1 MGPTGRLVTIKRSGV
16 DGPHFPLSLSTC
28 LFGRGIECDIR
39 IQLPVVSKQHCKIEI
54 SGQEAVLFNFSS
66 SNPTQVNGCAID
78 EPVQLKHGDVIT
90 IVDRSFRYENEIH
103 QNGSKST
110 ECPGRKRKQESLL
123 RVSRSSFSSDPDG
136 KVQDSSARSK
146 VSEDVSGSP
155 LVHVKNGKAAST
167 VLDGSGD
174 HVASQTLDVVHSS
187 EPPGENY
194 RNVTDP
200 TARDYKEDSSVPLV
214 SCNRK
219 LKSFPSTRCLEN
231 SENHES
237 PFRKLYVS
245 MKEEFDVR
253 SEKGNVLQSSKK
265 SGSESHPAPENECS
279 GGLQDGTQVP
289 VSLKSRPRSGRF
301 TQIKADSVLGKQGIS
316 LTEDRRNDEDAA
328 QNPKEAMSPSIPPK
342 EMTRAKTLAQRSPHS
357 SSRKRRSEDMSVTS
371 GSESMNLDQ
380 REGFGTENETFTPRK
395 FLAGNQ
401 TPAKVENADNFEDT
415 PEKLFS
421 KKKRSVPPSVDIVTA
436 ETETQ
441 NHTILAP
448 LPVQVERKIQGVS
461 VHQPEKVGATAGHT
475 CSELPGHSSV
485 DTSNFGDSNN
495 KIEGIPL
502 KRRRVSFGGRLK
514 PELFDEN
521 LPPNTPLKRGET
533 PRRSLVSHTPPV
545 LKKIIKECPPPS
557 GKEDS
562 SENQLEVTTQPQ
574 RKGSPARDPMQTSPV
589 ATDTRR
595 RSCKVASVPGGSK
608 SPHHTDIPKRGGR
621 RSGNLPSK
629 RTSIDRSQHE
639 ILQMIYSRRRSGAS
653 EANLIV
659 AKSWADIVKLGAKQ
673 TQAKVVKHGPQRQLN
688 KRQRRMNTPKK
699 PVSNVHNQFSTGHA
713 NSPCTIII
721 GKAHIEKV
729 NVPTRPYRMLNNFV
743 FNKKMDFN
751 EDLSGLTEMFK
762 TPAKAKLQTM
772 SLCPKTFS
780 NSEDLLGKEFQVP
793 NSGEKPLL
801 CTSEDLGENVF
812 SMSQNALQEPSNQSP
827 ASPALRRQAI
837 GVNTNIE
844 KTPGSGAE
852 PRKSA
857 SNENRLRRS
866 EELRN
871 TRMPGVGPKDG
882 EAETDIAESTSG
894 QRLTKTPQRGRN
906 LEGVTEE
913 WESYSEACTKAVQS
927 EENSA
932 KKVAVRRSRRYSE
945 QKWEPVADLT
955 TLTGWEDPEP
965 KKDLRDLHGLQTPTH
980 TQERMDVGNKT
991 AEKCQKSSK
1000 PEVAGM
1006 PTRMNIQLK
1015 TSPQRVEREE
1025 EPSALRKPTRTPRE
1039 STHTHRESGGGDEDI
1054 RLFKETP
1061 KWKLDSAEDVTQS
1074 KRRSRTPKKT
1084 AQSLEDLAD
1093 LRELFQKPNHK
1104 DKSLADGK
1112 ATKVLCRSPLA
1123 EPVNTRTS
1131 RRRQLETP
1139 LQKVDLE
1146 EEPSALRKPTQTP
1159 RKIML
1164 SHREPGNGDEG
1175 IKLFK
1180 ETPKQ
1185 KLDSAEYV
1193 TGSKKRSR
1201 TPKKMVHSPEDLV
1214 GLKELFQTPE
1224 HTQYPMADDK
1234 TTKVPCRS
1242 PLAEPVNTPTSGRRQ
1257 IKTPLQKV
1265 DPEEEPSALRKPTQT
1280 PRESTNSHRE
1290 PGGADEGIKLFN
1302 QTPKQKLNSA
1312 ENVTGSKKRSRTP
1325 KKSIQ
1330 SLEDLAGLGELLQTP
1345 NQTDKPMADGK
1356 ATSVPCKSPLA
1367 EPVNT
1372 PTSRRRQ
1379 LEIPLQKLDLEEEPS
1394 ALRKPTQTPRESTP
1408 SHRKPG
1414 DGDDEDIKLFNQT
1427 PKQKLDF
1434 AEIVTGSKRRSRTPK
1449 KTAQS
1454 LEDLVGVRELLQTP
1468 NQTDKP
1474 VADDK
1479 TTKVPCRSPLA
1490 DPGNTPSRRRQVKT
1504 PLQKVGLEE
1513 EPSALRTPTQTPRES
1528 TQSHGEPGGDD
1539 EDIKLFNQT
1548 PKQKLNSA
1556 ENVTGSKRKRRSRTP
1571 KKNIQSLEDL
1581 AGLRELFKTPNQ
1593 TDKPMADD
1601 KTIKV
1606 PCKSPPA
1613 DPVNTPT
1620 IRKSQIKI
1628 PLQKVGLEEEPSAFR
1643 KPTQTPRE
1651 STHSHREP
1659 GDGYDE
1665 DIKLLNQ
1672 TPKQKLDFAEIVT
1685 GSKRRSRTSKKTAQS
1700 LEDLVGVR
1708 ELLQTPNQTDKP
1720 VADDKTT
1727 KVPCRSPLA
1736 DPGNT
1741 PSRRRQVKTPL
1752 QKVGLEEEP
1761 SALRTPTQTP
1771 RESTQSHG
1779 EPGGDD
1785 EDIKLFN
1792 QTPKQKLNSAENVTG
1807 SKRKRRSRTP
1817 KKNIQSLED
1826 LAGLR
1831 ELFKTPNQTDKPM
1844 ADDKTIKVPCKSP
1857 PADPVNTPS
1866 RRRQIKTPLQKVDP
1880 EEEPSALRKPT
1891 QMLGENT
1898 HSHKEPGVDDECIR
1912 RFKDTPKQKLYS
1924 AENVTRS
1931 KRRSRTPKKNIQSL
1945 EDLAGIREI
1954 FQTPELT
1961 QDPMTDGKTSNIPCK
1976 SPLAEP
1982 VNTPTSRRR
1991 QLEIPLQKL
2000 DLEEEPSALRK
2011 PTQTP
2016 RESTNSHREPG
2027 GADEGIKLFN
2037 QTPKQKLNSAENVT
2051 GSKKRSR
2058 TPKKSIQSLEDLAG
2072 LGELLQT
2079 PNQTDKPMADGKAT
2093 SVPCKSPLAEPVNTP
2108 TSRRRQL
2115 EIPLQKLDL
2124 EEEPSALRKP
2134 TQTPRESTPSHRKPG
2149 DGDDEDIKLFNQT
2162 PKQKLD
2168 FAEIVTGSKRRSRTP
2183 KKNIQSL
2190 EDLAGLR
2197 ELFQTPEHSQD
2208 PMADDKTT
2216 SEPCRSPVPDSVT
2229 PTIRR
2234 RQLETPLQEVDLEE
2248 KPSSL
2253 GKPTQMLG
2261 ESTHSRRELGGGD
2274 DDIKLS
2280 KETPKKLDPVEN
2292 VTRSKEGK
2300 AQFLEDMVG
2309 FKELF
2314 QTPELGKEPI
2324 AIVKDTIM
2332 PCKSPPAE
2340 TGSTPTHMKRYLQI
2354 PLGKEDLKK
2363 ELSPVRK
2370 PILMPGEATH
2380 TEQDPGGDDKDIRL
2394 FKKTPKQKLNLA
2406 ENAPGSKKQPR
2417 TPKKMTHS
2425 LEDLVGLK
2433 ELFQTPEHTQD
2444 PMADGKATKM
2454 PCKSPVT
2461 ESVNKPTGRRR
2472 QLNTFPQKV
2481 DVEEEPSA
2489 LRKPTRTRRG
2499 ATHSHT
2505 EPGGGDEDT
2514 KLSMAIPKQKLDSAE
2529 NVTGSKR
2536 QPRAPK
2542 KNVQSL
2548 EDLAGLRELLQ
2559 TPEHTQDPMADGKA
2573 TSVPCKSPV
2582 AEPVNKP
2589 TGRRR
2594 QLNTFP
2600 QKVDVEEEPSA
2611 LRKPTRTRRGATHS
2625 HTEPGGGDEDTKLS
2639 MAIPKQKLD
2648 SAENVT
2654 GSKRQPRAPKKNV
2667 QTSEDLAGLR
2677 ELLQTPEHTQDP
2689 MADGKATSVPCKSPV
2704 AEPVNKPTG
2713 RRRRLKTSPKK
2724 VDPEE
2729 EPSALRKPT
2738 RTRRGATHSHTEP
2751 GGGDEDNKL
2760 LNKTT
2765 KQKAAPA
2772 ENVMLRKNQLRAP
2785 KEKSQA
2791 PEDLASSKES
2801 SQMPGHTKGL
2811 GDEASSIQETPKQ
2824 TPDRRKPVKVLQ
2836 RGVRAPKGKAVD
2848 DLVGQ
2853 RDPLVESGSEGSVSL
2868 SSKRKRGTD
2877 GGQTGMKRLRSATSA
2892 QDTAEEKPPQKPSS
2906 RRTAPREGCDPP
2918 EQPLTVKKLRVVAE
2932 KIEVMGD
2939 LPRSHREAEAKGQEV
2954 GRTTPPHQGRS
2965 LRSRRPNKTEV
2976 EEQRPEPVTA
2986 AAAAE
2991 KMKTK
2996 RSDKK
3001 PLKTSQETKPQSPED
3016 RAKSSASGGKAP
3028 HESRM
3033 CLRSARPSKMPS
3045 PGVAEEKQGERGGGA
3060 LVKEQEEDV
3069 RQPSAPKC
3077 LRSRKITDP
3086 PGGNALE
3093 SEPRHRVTRSAKRCA
3108 ENTKKDNDHA
3118 RPKRLR
3124 TRSRRDDEDI

>member
-110 ECPGRKRKQESLL
+110 ECLGRKRKQESLL

-136 KVQDSSARSK
+136 KVQDPSARSK

-200 TARDYKEDSSVPLV
+200 TARDYQEDSSVPLV

-253 SEKGNVLQSSKK
+253 SEKRNVLQSSKK
-265 SGSESHPAPENECS
+265 SGSQSHPAPENECS
-279 GGLQDGTQVP
+279 GGLQEGTQVP

-301 TQIKADSVLGKQGIS
+301 TQIKADSALGKQGIS
-316 LTEDRRNDEDAA
+316 QTEDRRNDEDAA

-395 FLAGNQ
+395 FLARNQ

-421 KKKRSVPPSVDIVTA
+421 KKRRSVPPSVDILTA

-475 CSELPGHSSV
+475 CSGLPGHSSV

-562 SENQLEVTTQPQ
+562 SENQLEVTAQPQ
-574 RKGSPARDPMQTSPV
+574 RKGSPARDPTQTSPV

-595 RSCKVASVPGGSK
+595 RSCKVASVPGRSK

-659 AKSWADIVKLGAKQ
+659 AKSWADVVKLGAKQ

-762 TPAKAKLQTM
+762 TPAKVKLQTM

-837 GVNTNIE
+837 RVNTNIE

-894 QRLTKTPQRGRN
+894 RRLTKTPQRGRN
-906 LEGVTEE
+906 LEGATEE

-932 KKVAVRRSRRYSE
+932 KMVAVRRSRRYSE

-965 KKDLRDLHGLQTPTH
+965 KKDLRGIHGLQTPTH
-980 TQERMDVGNKT
+980 TQEPMDVGNKT

-1006 PTRMNIQLK
+1006 PTRMSIQLK

-1039 STHTHRESGGGDEDI
+1039 STHTQRESGGGDEDI
-1054 RLFKETP
+1054 KLFKGTP
-1061 KWKLDSAEDVTQS
+1061 KWKLDSAEDITRS
-1074 KRRSRTPKKT
+1074 KRRSRTSKKT

-1093 LRELFQKPNHK
+1093 LRELFQTPNHK
-1104 DKSLADGK
+1104 DKSMADGK
-1112 ATKVLCRSPLA
+1112 ATKVPCRSPLA
-1123 EPVNTRTS
+1123 EPVNTPTS

-1159 RKIML
+1159 RESTP
-1164 SHREPGNGDEG
+1164 SHRKPGNGDEG

-1185 KLDSAEYV
+1185 KLDSAAYV

-1201 TPKKMVHSPEDLV
+1201 TPKKMVHSPEDVV

-1224 HTQYPMADDK
+1224 HTQYPMADDR
-1234 TTKVPCRS
+1234 TTKIPCKF

-1265 DPEEEPSALRKPTQT
+1265 GLEEEPSAFRKPTQT
-1280 PRESTNSHRE
+1280 PRESTHSHRE
-1290 PGGADEGIKLFN
+1290 
-1302 QTPKQKLNSA
+1302 
-1312 ENVTGSKKRSRTP
+1312 
-1325 KKSIQ
+1325 
-1330 SLEDLAGLGELLQTP
+1330 
-1345 NQTDKPMADGK
+1345 
-1356 ATSVPCKSPLA
+1356 
-1367 EPVNT
+1367 
-1372 PTSRRRQ
+1372 
-1379 LEIPLQKLDLEEEPS
+1379 
-1394 ALRKPTQTPRESTP
+1394 
-1408 SHRKPG
+1408 PG

-1454 LEDLVGVRELLQTP
+1454 LEDLVGLRELLQTP

-1490 DPGNTPSRRRQVKT
+1490 DPVNTPSRRRQIKT

-1513 EPSALRTPTQTPRES
+1513 EPSALRKPTQMLGENTH
-1528 TQSHGEPGGDD
+1528 SHKEPGVDD
-1539 EDIKLFNQT
+1539 ECIKRFKDT

-1556 ENVTGSKRKRRSRTP
+1556 ENVTGSKRKKRSRTP

-1593 TDKPMADD
+1593 TEKPMTDD
-1601 KTIKV
+1601 KTTKV
-1606 PCKSPPA
+1606 PCKSPLA

-1620 IRKSQIKI
+1620 IRKRQIKT

-1659 GDGYDE
+1659 GDGDGE
-1665 DIKLLNQ
+1665 DIKLFNQ

-1685 GSKRRSRTSKKTAQS
+1685 GSKKRSRTPKKTAQS
-1700 LEDLVGVR
+1700 LEDLVGLR
-1708 ELLQTPNQTDKP
+1708 ELLQTPNQTDKL

-1736 DPGNT
+1736 EPVNT
-1741 PSRRRQVKTPL
+1741 PSRRRQIKTPL

-1761 SALRTPTQTP
+1761 SALRKPTQMLGENTH
-1771 RESTQSHG
+1771 SHE

-1785 EDIKLFN
+1785 EGIKRFKD
-1792 QTPKQKLNSAENVTG
+1792 TPKQKLNSAENVTG
-1807 SKRKRRSRTP
+1807 SKRKKRSRTP

-1831 ELFKTPNQTDKPM
+1831 ELFKTPNQTEKPM
-1844 ADDKTIKVPCKSP
+1844 TDDKTTKVPCKSP
-1857 PADPVNTPS
+1857 LADPVNTPTIRKRQIKTPLQKVGLEEEPSAFRKPTQTPRESTHSHREPGDGDGEDIKLFNQTPKQKLDFAEIVTGSKKRS
-1866 RRRQIKTPLQKVDP
+1866 RTPKKTAQSLEDLVGLRELLQTPNQTDKLVADDKTTKVPCRSPLAEPVNTPSRRQIKTPLQKVGL

-1898 HSHKEPGVDDECIR
+1898 HSHEEPGGDDECIK
-1912 RFKDTPKQKLYS
+1912 RFKDTPKQKLHS

-1931 KRRSRTPKKNIQSL
+1931 KRRSRTPKKNIHSL
-1945 EDLAGIREI
+1945 EDLAGITEL
-1954 FQTPELT
+1954 FQTPEHT
-1961 QDPMTDGKTSNIPCK
+1961 QDPMTDGKTTNISCK

-2000 DLEEEPSALRK
+2000 DLEEEPSALRR

-2016 RESTNSHREPG
+2016 RESTHSHREPRG
-2027 GADEGIKLFN
+2027 DDEGIKLFN
-2037 QTPKQKLNSAENVT
+2037 QTPKQKLDSAENVT

-2079 PNQTDKPMADGKAT
+2079 PNQTDKAMADGQAT

-2115 EIPLQKLDL
+2115 EFPLQKLDL

-2134 TQTPRESTPSHRKPG
+2134 TQTPRESTPSHRKSG
-2149 DGDDEDIKLFNQT
+2149 GDDKDSELFNQT
-2162 PKQKLD
+2162 PKQKLNS
-2168 FAEIVTGSKRRSRTP
+2168 AENVTGSKKRSRTP
-2183 KKNIQSL
+2183 KKDTQSL

-2208 PMADDKTT
+2208 PMADGKTT

-2253 GKPTQMLG
+2253 RKPTQMLG
-2261 ESTHSRRELGGGD
+2261 ESTYSRRELGGGD

-2314 QTPELGKEPI
+2314 QTPELSKEPT
-2324 AIVKDTIM
+2324 AIVKATIM

-2340 TGSTPTHMKRYLQI
+2340 TGSTPTHMKRYLQM

-2380 TEQDPGGDDKDIRL
+2380 TEQDPGADDKDIRL

-2444 PMADGKATKM
+2444 PMADGKTTKM
-2454 PCKSPVT
+2454 PCKSPIT
-2461 ESVNKPTGRRR
+2461 EPVNKPTGRRR

-2505 EPGGGDEDT
+2505 QPGGGDEDT
-2514 KLSMAIPKQKLDSAE
+2514 KLSRAIPKQKLDSAE

-2542 KNVQSL
+2542 KNVQTL
-2548 EDLAGLRELLQ
+2548 EDLAGLRELQ
-2559 TPEHTQDPMADGKA
+2559 TPEHTHDPMADGKA

-2639 MAIPKQKLD
+2639 TAIPKQKPD

-2667 QTSEDLAGLR
+2667 QTLEDLAGLR
-2677 ELLQTPEHTQDP
+2677 ELQTPEHTHDP
-2689 MADGKATSVPCKSPV
+2689 MADGKATSVPCKSLV
-2704 AEPVNKPTG
+2704 AEPVKKPTG
-2713 RRRRLKTSPKK
+2713 RRRCLKTSPEK

-2751 GGGDEDNKL
+2751 GGGDEDKL

-2772 ENVMLRKNQLRAP
+2772 ENVMLRKNRLRAP

-2791 PEDLASSKES
+2791 PEDLAGSKES

-2836 RGVRAPKGKAVD
+2836 RGVRAPRGKAVD

-2868 SSKRKRGTD
+2868 SSKRKQGMD

-2892 QDTAEEKPPQKPSS
+2892 QDTAEEKPPQKR

-2918 EQPLTVKKLRVVAE
+2918 EQPLTVKKKLRVVAE

-3001 PLKTSQETKPQSPED
+3001 PLKTSQETRPQSPED

-3028 HESRM
+3028 RESRM
-3033 CLRSARPSKMPS
+3033 CLRSVRPSKMPS
-3045 PGVAEEKQGERGGGA
+3045 PGVAEEKQGERRGGA

-3069 RQPSAPKC
+3069 RQPSAPKH

-3108 ENTKKDNDHA
+3108 EDTKEDNNHA
-3118 RPKRLR
+3118 CPKRLR
-3124 TRSRRDDEDI
+3124 TRSRRNDEDI

>member
-1 MGPTGRLVTIKRSGV
+1 
-16 DGPHFPLSLSTC
+16 
-28 LFGRGIECDIR
+28 
-39 IQLPVVSKQHCKIEI
+39 
-54 SGQEAVLFNFSS
+54 
-66 SNPTQVNGCAID
+66 
-78 EPVQLKHGDVIT
+78 
-90 IVDRSFRYENEIH
+90 
-103 QNGSKST
+103 
-110 ECPGRKRKQESLL
+110 
-123 RVSRSSFSSDPDG
+123 
-136 KVQDSSARSK
+136 
-146 VSEDVSGSP
+146 
-155 LVHVKNGKAAST
+155 
-167 VLDGSGD
+167 
-174 HVASQTLDVVHSS
+174 
-187 EPPGENY
+187 
-194 RNVTDP
+194 
-200 TARDYKEDSSVPLV
+200 
-214 SCNRK
+214 
-219 LKSFPSTRCLEN
+219 
-231 SENHES
+231 
-237 PFRKLYVS
+237 
-245 MKEEFDVR
+245 
-253 SEKGNVLQSSKK
+253 
-265 SGSESHPAPENECS
+265 
-279 GGLQDGTQVP
+279 
-289 VSLKSRPRSGRF
+289 
-301 TQIKADSVLGKQGIS
+301 
-316 LTEDRRNDEDAA
+316 
-328 QNPKEAMSPSIPPK
+328 
-342 EMTRAKTLAQRSPHS
+342 
-357 SSRKRRSEDMSVTS
+357 
-371 GSESMNLDQ
+371 
-380 REGFGTENETFTPRK
+380 
-395 FLAGNQ
+395 
-401 TPAKVENADNFEDT
+401 
-415 PEKLFS
+415 
-421 KKKRSVPPSVDIVTA
+421 
-436 ETETQ
+436 
-441 NHTILAP
+441 
-448 LPVQVERKIQGVS
+448 
-461 VHQPEKVGATAGHT
+461 
-475 CSELPGHSSV
+475 
-485 DTSNFGDSNN
+485 
-495 KIEGIPL
+495 
-502 KRRRVSFGGRLK
+502 
-514 PELFDEN
+514 
-521 LPPNTPLKRGET
+521 
-533 PRRSLVSHTPPV
+533 
-545 LKKIIKECPPPS
+545 
-557 GKEDS
+557 
-562 SENQLEVTTQPQ
+562 
-574 RKGSPARDPMQTSPV
+574 
-589 ATDTRR
+589 
-595 RSCKVASVPGGSK
+595 
-608 SPHHTDIPKRGGR
+608 
-621 RSGNLPSK
+621 
-629 RTSIDRSQHE
+629 
-639 ILQMIYSRRRSGAS
+639 
-653 EANLIV
+653 
-659 AKSWADIVKLGAKQ
+659 
-673 TQAKVVKHGPQRQLN
+673 
-688 KRQRRMNTPKK
+688 
-699 PVSNVHNQFSTGHA
+699 
-713 NSPCTIII
+713 
-721 GKAHIEKV
+721 
-729 NVPTRPYRMLNNFV
+729 
-743 FNKKMDFN
+743 
-751 EDLSGLTEMFK
+751 
-762 TPAKAKLQTM
+762 
-772 SLCPKTFS
+772 
-780 NSEDLLGKEFQVP
+780 
-793 NSGEKPLL
+793 
-801 CTSEDLGENVF
+801 
-812 SMSQNALQEPSNQSP
+812 MSQNALQEPSNQSP

-837 GVNTNIE
+837 RVNTNIE

-894 QRLTKTPQRGRN
+894 RRLTKTPQRGRN
-906 LEGVTEE
+906 LEGATEE

-932 KKVAVRRSRRYSE
+932 KMVAVRRSRRYSE

-965 KKDLRDLHGLQTPTH
+965 KKDLRGIHGLQTPTH
-980 TQERMDVGNKT
+980 TQEPMDVGNKT

-1006 PTRMNIQLK
+1006 PTRMSIQLK

-1039 STHTHRESGGGDEDI
+1039 STHTQRESGGGDEDI
-1054 RLFKETP
+1054 KLFKGTP
-1061 KWKLDSAEDVTQS
+1061 KWKLDSAEDITRS
-1074 KRRSRTPKKT
+1074 KRRSRTSKKT

-1093 LRELFQKPNHK
+1093 LRELFQTPNHK
-1104 DKSLADGK
+1104 DKSMADGK
-1112 ATKVLCRSPLA
+1112 ATKVPCRSPLA
-1123 EPVNTRTS
+1123 EPVNTPTS

-1159 RKIML
+1159 RESTP
-1164 SHREPGNGDEG
+1164 SHRKPGNGDEG

-1185 KLDSAEYV
+1185 KLDSAAYV

-1201 TPKKMVHSPEDLV
+1201 TPKKMVHSPEDVV

-1224 HTQYPMADDK
+1224 HTQYPMADDR
-1234 TTKVPCRS
+1234 TTKIPCKS

-1280 PRESTNSHRE
+1280 PRESTHSHGE
-1290 PGGADEGIKLFN
+1290 PGGDDEGIKLFN
-1302 QTPKQKLNSA
+1302 QTPKQKLDSA

-1325 KKSIQ
+1325 KKNIQ
-1330 SLEDLAGLGELLQTP
+1330 SLEDLAGLRELFKTP
-1345 NQTDKPMADGK
+1345 NQREKPMTDDK
-1356 ATSVPCKSPLA
+1356 TTKVPCKSPLA
-1367 EPVNT
+1367 DPVNT
-1372 PTSRRRQ
+1372 PTIRKRQ
-1379 LEIPLQKLDLEEEPS
+1379 IKTPLQKVGLEEEPS
-1394 ALRKPTQTPRESTP
+1394 AFRKPTQTPRESTH
-1408 SHRKPG
+1408 SHREPG

-1454 LEDLVGVRELLQTP
+1454 LEDLVGLRELLQTP

-1479 TTKVPCRSPLA
+1479 TTKVPRRSPLA
-1490 DPGNTPSRRRQVKT
+1490 DPVNTPSRRRQIKT

-1513 EPSALRTPTQTPRES
+1513 EPSALRKPTQMLGENTH
-1528 TQSHGEPGGDD
+1528 SHKEPGVDD
-1539 EDIKLFNQT
+1539 ECIKRFKDT

-1556 ENVTGSKRKRRSRTP
+1556 ENVTGSKRKKRSRTP

-1593 TDKPMADD
+1593 TEKPMTDD
-1601 KTIKV
+1601 KTTKV
-1606 PCKSPPA
+1606 PCKSPLA

-1620 IRKSQIKI
+1620 IRKRQIKT

-1659 GDGYDE
+1659 GDGDGE
-1665 DIKLLNQ
+1665 DIKLFNQ

-1685 GSKRRSRTSKKTAQS
+1685 GSKKRSRTPKKTAQS
-1700 LEDLVGVR
+1700 LEDLVGLR

-1736 DPGNT
+1736 EPVNT
-1741 PSRRRQVKTPL
+1741 PSRRRQIKTPL

-1761 SALRTPTQTP
+1761 SALRKPTQMLGENTH
-1771 RESTQSHG
+1771 SHE

-1785 EDIKLFN
+1785 EGIKRFKD
-1792 QTPKQKLNSAENVTG
+1792 TPKQKLNSAENVTG
-1807 SKRKRRSRTP
+1807 SKRKKRSRTP

-1831 ELFKTPNQTDKPM
+1831 ELFKTPNQTEKPM
-1844 ADDKTIKVPCKSP
+1844 TDDKTTKVPCKSP
-1857 PADPVNTPS
+1857 LADPVNTPTI
-1866 RRRQIKTPLQKVDP
+1866 RKRQIKTPLQKVGLEEEPSAFRKPTQTPRESTHSHREPGDGDGEDIKLFNQTP
-1880 EEEPSALRKPT
+1880 EQKLDFAEIVTGSKKRSRTPKKTAQSLEDLVGLRELLQTPNQTDKLVADDKTTKVPCRSPLAEPVNTPNRRRQIKKVGLEEEPSALRKPT

-1898 HSHKEPGVDDECIR
+1898 HSHEEPGGDDECIK
-1912 RFKDTPKQKLYS
+1912 RFKDTPKQKLHS

-1931 KRRSRTPKKNIQSL
+1931 KRRSRTPKKNIHSL
-1945 EDLAGIREI
+1945 EDLAGITEL
-1954 FQTPELT
+1954 FQTPEHT
-1961 QDPMTDGKTSNIPCK
+1961 QDPMTDGKTTNIPCK

-2000 DLEEEPSALRK
+2000 DLEEEPSALRR

-2016 RESTNSHREPG
+2016 RESTHSHREPRG
-2027 GADEGIKLFN
+2027 DDEGIKLFN
-2037 QTPKQKLNSAENVT
+2037 QTPKQKLDSAENVT

-2079 PNQTDKPMADGKAT
+2079 PNQTDKAMADGQAT

-2115 EIPLQKLDL
+2115 EFPLQKLDL

-2134 TQTPRESTPSHRKPG
+2134 TQTPRESTPSHRKSG
-2149 DGDDEDIKLFNQT
+2149 GDDKDSELFNQT
-2162 PKQKLD
+2162 PKQKLNS
-2168 FAEIVTGSKRRSRTP
+2168 AENVTGSKKRSRTP
-2183 KKNIQSL
+2183 KKDTQSL

-2208 PMADDKTT
+2208 PMADGKTT

-2253 GKPTQMLG
+2253 RKPTQMLG
-2261 ESTHSRRELGGGD
+2261 ESTYSRRELGGGD

-2314 QTPELGKEPI
+2314 QTPELSKEPT
-2324 AIVKDTIM
+2324 AIVKATIM

-2340 TGSTPTHMKRYLQI
+2340 TGSTPTHMKRYLQM

-2380 TEQDPGGDDKDIRL
+2380 TEQDPGADDKDIRL

-2444 PMADGKATKM
+2444 PMADGKTTKM
-2454 PCKSPVT
+2454 PCKSPIT
-2461 ESVNKPTGRRR
+2461 EPVNKPTGRRR

-2505 EPGGGDEDT
+2505 QPGGGDEDT
-2514 KLSMAIPKQKLDSAE
+2514 KLSRAIPKQKLDSAE

-2542 KNVQSL
+2542 KNVQTL
-2548 EDLAGLRELLQ
+2548 EDLAGLRELQ
-2559 TPEHTQDPMADGKA
+2559 TPEHTHDPMADGKA

-2639 MAIPKQKLD
+2639 TAIPKQKPD

-2667 QTSEDLAGLR
+2667 QTLEDLAGLR
-2677 ELLQTPEHTQDP
+2677 ELQTPEHTHDP
-2689 MADGKATSVPCKSPV
+2689 MADGKATSVPCKSLV
-2704 AEPVNKPTG
+2704 AEPVKKPTG
-2713 RRRRLKTSPKK
+2713 RRRCLKTSPEK

-2772 ENVMLRKNQLRAP
+2772 ENVMLRKNRLRAP

-2791 PEDLASSKES
+2791 PEDLAGSKES

-2836 RGVRAPKGKAVD
+2836 RGVRAPRGKAVD

-2868 SSKRKRGTD
+2868 SSKRKQGMD

-2892 QDTAEEKPPQKPSS
+2892 QDTAEEKPPQKR

-2918 EQPLTVKKLRVVAE
+2918 EQPLTVKKKLRVVAE

-2986 AAAAE
+2986 AACSREDENKE
-2991 KMKTK
+2991 KRQEAPEDLPRDEATK
-2996 RSDKK
+2996 PRRQ
-3001 PLKTSQETKPQSPED
+3001 SQEFCFWGQSTP
-3016 RAKSSASGGKAP
+3016 
-3028 HESRM
+3028 
-3033 CLRSARPSKMPS
+3033 
-3045 PGVAEEKQGERGGGA
+3045 
-3060 LVKEQEEDV
+3060 
-3069 RQPSAPKC
+3069 
-3077 LRSRKITDP
+3077 
-3086 PGGNALE
+3086 
-3093 SEPRHRVTRSAKRCA
+3093 
-3108 ENTKKDNDHA
+3108 
-3118 RPKRLR
+3118 
-3124 TRSRRDDEDI
+3124 

>member
-110 ECPGRKRKQESLL
+110 ECLGRKRKQESLL

-136 KVQDSSARSK
+136 KVQDSSACSK

-265 SGSESHPAPENECS
+265 SGSQSHCALENERS

-301 TQIKADSVLGKQGIS
+301 TQIEADSALGKQGIS
-316 LTEDRRNDEDAA
+316 QTEDRRNDEDAA

-357 SSRKRRSEDMSVTS
+357 SSRKRRSEDMSITS

-380 REGFGTENETFTPRK
+380 REGFGTENETLTPRM
-395 FLAGNQ
+395 FLARNQ

-421 KKKRSVPPSVDIVTA
+421 KKRRSVPPSVDILTA

-475 CSELPGHSSV
+475 CSGLPGHSSV

-495 KIEGIPL
+495 KIEGTPL
-502 KRRRVSFGGRLK
+502 KKRRVSFGGRLK

-545 LKKIIKECPPPS
+545 LKKIIKEYPPPS

-595 RSCKVASVPGGSK
+595 RSCKAASVPGGSK
-608 SPHHTDIPKRGGR
+608 SPHHTDIPKRGGK

-743 FNKKMDFN
+743 FSKKMDFN

-762 TPAKAKLQTM
+762 TPAKVKLQTM

-894 QRLTKTPQRGRN
+894 RHLTKIPQRGRN
-906 LEGVTEE
+906 LEGATEE

-932 KKVAVRRSRRYSE
+932 KMVAVRRSRRHSE

-965 KKDLRDLHGLQTPTH
+965 KKDLRGIHGLQTPTH
-980 TQERMDVGNKT
+980 TQEPMDVGNKT

-1015 TSPQRVEREE
+1015 TSPQRVEQEE

-1054 RLFKETP
+1054 KLFKETP
-1061 KWKLDSAEDVTQS
+1061 KRKLDSAEDVTRS

-1093 LRELFQKPNHK
+1093 LRELFQTPNHK
-1104 DKSLADGK
+1104 DKSMADGK
-1112 ATKVLCRSPLA
+1112 ATKVPCRPPLA
-1123 EPVNTRTS
+1123 EPVNTPTS

-1234 TTKVPCRS
+1234 TTKVPCKS

-1280 PRESTNSHRE
+1280 LRESTHSHGE
-1290 PGGADEGIKLFN
+1290 PGGDDEGIKLFN
-1302 QTPKQKLNSA
+1302 QTPKQKLDSA

-1330 SLEDLAGLGELLQTP
+1330 SLEDLAGLGELFKTP
-1345 NQTDKPMADGK
+1345 NQTDKPMADDK
-1356 ATSVPCKSPLA
+1356 TTRVPRKSPLVD
-1367 EPVNT
+1367 PVNT

-1379 LEIPLQKLDLEEEPS
+1379 IKTPLQKVDLEEEPS
-1394 ALRKPTQTPRESTP
+1394 AFRKHTQTPRESTH
-1408 SHRKPG
+1408 SHREPG

-1454 LEDLVGVRELLQTP
+1454 LEDLVGLRELLQTP

-1490 DPGNTPSRRRQVKT
+1490 DPVNTPSRRQIKT
-1504 PLQKVGLEE
+1504 SLQKVGLEE
-1513 EPSALRTPTQTPRES
+1513 EPSALRKPTQMLGES
-1528 TQSHGEPGGDD
+1528 THSHKEPGGDD
-1539 EDIKLFNQT
+1539 EGIKRFKDT

-1581 AGLRELFKTPNQ
+1581 AGFRELFKTPNQ

-1601 KTIKV
+1601 KTTKV
-1606 PCKSPPA
+1606 PCKSPLA

-1620 IRKSQIKI
+1620 IRKRQIKT
-1628 PLQKVGLEEEPSAFR
+1628 PLQKLDLEEEPSAFR
-1643 KPTQTPRE
+1643 KPTQTLRE
-1651 STHSHREP
+1651 STHS
-1659 GDGYDE
+1659 Y
-1665 DIKLLNQ
+1665 
-1672 TPKQKLDFAEIVT
+1672 
-1685 GSKRRSRTSKKTAQS
+1685 
-1700 LEDLVGVR
+1700 
-1708 ELLQTPNQTDKP
+1708 
-1720 VADDKTT
+1720 
-1727 KVPCRSPLA
+1727 
-1736 DPGNT
+1736 
-1741 PSRRRQVKTPL
+1741 
-1752 QKVGLEEEP
+1752 
-1761 SALRTPTQTP
+1761 
-1771 RESTQSHG
+1771 G
-1779 EPGGDD
+1779 EPGGD
-1785 EDIKLFN
+1785 
-1792 QTPKQKLNSAENVTG
+1792 
-1807 SKRKRRSRTP
+1807 
-1817 KKNIQSLED
+1817 
-1826 LAGLR
+1826 
-1831 ELFKTPNQTDKPM
+1831 
-1844 ADDKTIKVPCKSP
+1844 
-1857 PADPVNTPS
+1857 
-1866 RRRQIKTPLQKVDP
+1866 
-1880 EEEPSALRKPT
+1880 
-1891 QMLGENT
+1891 
-1898 HSHKEPGVDDECIR
+1898 
-1912 RFKDTPKQKLYS
+1912 
-1924 AENVTRS
+1924 
-1931 KRRSRTPKKNIQSL
+1931 
-1945 EDLAGIREI
+1945 
-1954 FQTPELT
+1954 
-1961 QDPMTDGKTSNIPCK
+1961 
-1976 SPLAEP
+1976 
-1982 VNTPTSRRR
+1982 
-1991 QLEIPLQKL
+1991 
-2000 DLEEEPSALRK
+2000 
-2011 PTQTP
+2011 
-2016 RESTNSHREPG
+2016 
-2027 GADEGIKLFN
+2027 DEGIKLFN
-2037 QTPKQKLNSAENVT
+2037 QTPKQKLDSAENVT

-2058 TPKKSIQSLEDLAG
+2058 TPKKSIRSLEDLAG

-2079 PNQTDKPMADGKAT
+2079 PNQTDKAMTDGKAT

-2115 EIPLQKLDL
+2115 EIPLQELDL
-2124 EEEPSALRKP
+2124 EEEPSALRKS

-2149 DGDDEDIKLFNQT
+2149 GDDKDSELFNQT
-2162 PKQKLD
+2162 PKQKLNS
-2168 FAEIVTGSKRRSRTP
+2168 AENVTGSKKRSRTP
-2183 KKNIQSL
+2183 KKNTQSL

-2208 PMADDKTT
+2208 PMADGKTT
-2216 SEPCRSPVPDSVT
+2216 REPCRSPVPDSVT

-2234 RQLETPLQEVDLEE
+2234 RQLETPVQEVDLEE

-2253 GKPTQMLG
+2253 RKPTQMLG
-2261 ESTHSRRELGGGD
+2261 ESTHSRRELEGGD

-2314 QTPELGKEPI
+2314 QTPELSKEPT
-2324 AIVKDTIM
+2324 AIVKATIM

-2354 PLGKEDLKK
+2354 PLGEEDLKK

-2394 FKKTPKQKLNLA
+2394 FKKTLKQILNLA
-2406 ENAPGSKKQPR
+2406 EYAPGSKKQPG
-2417 TPKKMTHS
+2417 TPQKMTHS

-2444 PMADGKATKM
+2444 PMADGKTTKM

-2461 ESVNKPTGRRR
+2461 EPVNKPTGRRR

-2481 DVEEEPSA
+2481 DVEEKPSA

-2499 ATHSHT
+2499 ATHTHT
-2505 EPGGGDEDT
+2505 QPGCGDKDT
-2514 KLSMAIPKQKLDSAE
+2514 KLSRAIPKQKLDSAE

-2625 HTEPGGGDEDTKLS
+2625 HTQPGGGDEDTKLS
-2639 MAIPKQKLD
+2639 TAIPKQKLD

-2654 GSKRQPRAPKKNV
+2654 SKRQPRAPKKNV
-2667 QTSEDLAGLR
+2667 QTLEDLAGLR
-2677 ELLQTPEHTQDP
+2677 ELFQTPEHTQDP

-2713 RRRRLKTSPKK
+2713 RRRRLKTSPEK

-2751 GGGDEDNKL
+2751 GGGDKDNKL

-2765 KQKAAPA
+2765 KQKVAPA
-2772 ENVMLRKNQLRAP
+2772 ENVMLRKNRPRAP

-2791 PEDLASSKES
+2791 PEELASSKES
-2801 SQMPGHTKGL
+2801 SQMPGHTK
-2811 GDEASSIQETPKQ
+2811 
-2824 TPDRRKPVKVLQ
+2824 
-2836 RGVRAPKGKAVD
+2836 
-2848 DLVGQ
+2848 
-2853 RDPLVESGSEGSVSL
+2853 
-2868 SSKRKRGTD
+2868 
-2877 GGQTGMKRLRSATSA
+2877 
-2892 QDTAEEKPPQKPSS
+2892 
-2906 RRTAPREGCDPP
+2906 
-2918 EQPLTVKKLRVVAE
+2918 
-2932 KIEVMGD
+2932 
-2939 LPRSHREAEAKGQEV
+2939 
-2954 GRTTPPHQGRS
+2954 
-2965 LRSRRPNKTEV
+2965 
-2976 EEQRPEPVTA
+2976 
-2986 AAAAE
+2986 
-2991 KMKTK
+2991 
-2996 RSDKK
+2996 
-3001 PLKTSQETKPQSPED
+3001 
-3016 RAKSSASGGKAP
+3016 
-3028 HESRM
+3028 
-3033 CLRSARPSKMPS
+3033 
-3045 PGVAEEKQGERGGGA
+3045 
-3060 LVKEQEEDV
+3060 
-3069 RQPSAPKC
+3069 
-3077 LRSRKITDP
+3077 
-3086 PGGNALE
+3086 
-3093 SEPRHRVTRSAKRCA
+3093 
-3108 ENTKKDNDHA
+3108 
-3118 RPKRLR
+3118 
-3124 TRSRRDDEDI
+3124 

>member
-110 ECPGRKRKQESLL
+110 ECLGRKRKQESLL

-136 KVQDSSARSK
+136 KVQDSSACSK

-265 SGSESHPAPENECS
+265 SGSQSHCALENERS

-301 TQIKADSVLGKQGIS
+301 TQIEADSALGKQGIS
-316 LTEDRRNDEDAA
+316 QTEDRRNDEDAA

-357 SSRKRRSEDMSVTS
+357 SSRKRRSEDMSITS

-380 REGFGTENETFTPRK
+380 REGFGTENETLTPRM
-395 FLAGNQ
+395 FLARNQ

-421 KKKRSVPPSVDIVTA
+421 KKRRSVPPSVDILTA

-475 CSELPGHSSV
+475 CSGLPGHSSV

-495 KIEGIPL
+495 KIEGTPL
-502 KRRRVSFGGRLK
+502 KKRRVSFGGRLK

-545 LKKIIKECPPPS
+545 LKKIIKEYPPPS

-595 RSCKVASVPGGSK
+595 RSCKAASVPGGSK
-608 SPHHTDIPKRGGR
+608 SPHHTDIPKRGGK

-743 FNKKMDFN
+743 FSKKMDFN

-762 TPAKAKLQTM
+762 TPAKVKLQTM

-894 QRLTKTPQRGRN
+894 RHLTKIPQRGRN
-906 LEGVTEE
+906 LEGATEE

-932 KKVAVRRSRRYSE
+932 KMVAVRRSRRHSE

-965 KKDLRDLHGLQTPTH
+965 KKDLRGIHGLQTPTH
-980 TQERMDVGNKT
+980 TQEPMDVGNKT

-1015 TSPQRVEREE
+1015 TSPQRVEQEE

-1054 RLFKETP
+1054 KLFKETP
-1061 KWKLDSAEDVTQS
+1061 KRKLDSAEDVTRS

-1093 LRELFQKPNHK
+1093 LRELFQTPNHK
-1104 DKSLADGK
+1104 DKSMADGK
-1112 ATKVLCRSPLA
+1112 ATKVPCRPPLA
-1123 EPVNTRTS
+1123 EPVNTPTS

-1234 TTKVPCRS
+1234 TTKVPCKS

-1280 PRESTNSHRE
+1280 LRESTHSHGE
-1290 PGGADEGIKLFN
+1290 PGGDDEGIKLFN
-1302 QTPKQKLNSA
+1302 QTPKQKLDSA

-1330 SLEDLAGLGELLQTP
+1330 SLEDLAGIRELFQTPEHTQDPMTDGKTTNIPCKSPLAEPFNTPTSRRRQLEIPLQKLDLEEEPSAFRKPTQTLRESTHSYGEPGGDDEGIKLFNQTPKQKLDSAENVTGSKKRSRTPKKSIRSLEDLAGLGELLQTP
-1345 NQTDKPMADGK
+1345 NQTDKAMTDGK

-1379 LEIPLQKLDLEEEPS
+1379 LEIPLQELDLEEEPS
-1394 ALRKPTQTPRESTP
+1394 ALRKSTQTPRESTP

-1414 DGDDEDIKLFNQT
+1414 GDD
-1427 PKQKLDF
+1427 
-1434 AEIVTGSKRRSRTPK
+1434 
-1449 KTAQS
+1449 
-1454 LEDLVGVRELLQTP
+1454 
-1468 NQTDKP
+1468 
-1474 VADDK
+1474 
-1479 TTKVPCRSPLA
+1479 
-1490 DPGNTPSRRRQVKT
+1490 
-1504 PLQKVGLEE
+1504 
-1513 EPSALRTPTQTPRES
+1513 
-1528 TQSHGEPGGDD
+1528 
-1539 EDIKLFNQT
+1539 
-1548 PKQKLNSA
+1548 
-1556 ENVTGSKRKRRSRTP
+1556 
-1571 KKNIQSLEDL
+1571 
-1581 AGLRELFKTPNQ
+1581 
-1593 TDKPMADD
+1593 
-1601 KTIKV
+1601 
-1606 PCKSPPA
+1606 
-1613 DPVNTPT
+1613 
-1620 IRKSQIKI
+1620 
-1628 PLQKVGLEEEPSAFR
+1628 
-1643 KPTQTPRE
+1643 
-1651 STHSHREP
+1651 
-1659 GDGYDE
+1659 
-1665 DIKLLNQ
+1665 
-1672 TPKQKLDFAEIVT
+1672 
-1685 GSKRRSRTSKKTAQS
+1685 
-1700 LEDLVGVR
+1700 
-1708 ELLQTPNQTDKP
+1708 
-1720 VADDKTT
+1720 
-1727 KVPCRSPLA
+1727 
-1736 DPGNT
+1736 
-1741 PSRRRQVKTPL
+1741 
-1752 QKVGLEEEP
+1752 
-1761 SALRTPTQTP
+1761 
-1771 RESTQSHG
+1771 
-1779 EPGGDD
+1779 
-1785 EDIKLFN
+1785 
-1792 QTPKQKLNSAENVTG
+1792 
-1807 SKRKRRSRTP
+1807 
-1817 KKNIQSLED
+1817 
-1826 LAGLR
+1826 
-1831 ELFKTPNQTDKPM
+1831 
-1844 ADDKTIKVPCKSP
+1844 
-1857 PADPVNTPS
+1857 
-1866 RRRQIKTPLQKVDP
+1866 
-1880 EEEPSALRKPT
+1880 
-1891 QMLGENT
+1891 
-1898 HSHKEPGVDDECIR
+1898 
-1912 RFKDTPKQKLYS
+1912 KDS
-1924 AENVTRS
+1924 E
-1931 KRRSRTPKKNIQSL
+1931 
-1945 EDLAGIREI
+1945 
-1954 FQTPELT
+1954 
-1961 QDPMTDGKTSNIPCK
+1961 
-1976 SPLAEP
+1976 
-1982 VNTPTSRRR
+1982 
-1991 QLEIPLQKL
+1991 
-2000 DLEEEPSALRK
+2000 
-2011 PTQTP
+2011 
-2016 RESTNSHREPG
+2016 
-2027 GADEGIKLFN
+2027 LFN

-2058 TPKKSIQSLEDLAG
+2058 TPKK
-2072 LGELLQT
+2072 
-2079 PNQTDKPMADGKAT
+2079 
-2093 SVPCKSPLAEPVNTP
+2093 NT
-2108 TSRRRQL
+2108 
-2115 EIPLQKLDL
+2115 
-2124 EEEPSALRKP
+2124 
-2134 TQTPRESTPSHRKPG
+2134 
-2149 DGDDEDIKLFNQT
+2149 
-2162 PKQKLD
+2162 
-2168 FAEIVTGSKRRSRTP
+2168 
-2183 KKNIQSL
+2183 QSL

-2208 PMADDKTT
+2208 PMADGKTT
-2216 SEPCRSPVPDSVT
+2216 REPCRSPVPDSVT

-2234 RQLETPLQEVDLEE
+2234 RQLETPVQEVDLEE

-2253 GKPTQMLG
+2253 RKPTQMLG
-2261 ESTHSRRELGGGD
+2261 ESTHSRRELEGGD

-2314 QTPELGKEPI
+2314 QTPELSKEPT
-2324 AIVKDTIM
+2324 AIVKATIM

-2354 PLGKEDLKK
+2354 PLGEEDLKK

-2406 ENAPGSKKQPR
+2406 ENAPGSKKQPG
-2417 TPKKMTHS
+2417 TPQKMTHS

-2444 PMADGKATKM
+2444 PMADGKTTKM

-2461 ESVNKPTGRRR
+2461 EPVNKPTGRRR

-2481 DVEEEPSA
+2481 DVEEKPSA

-2499 ATHSHT
+2499 ATHTHT
-2505 EPGGGDEDT
+2505 QPGCGDKDT
-2514 KLSMAIPKQKLDSAE
+2514 KLSRAIPKQKLDSAE

-2625 HTEPGGGDEDTKLS
+2625 HTQPGGGDEDTKLS
-2639 MAIPKQKLD
+2639 TAIPKQKLD

-2667 QTSEDLAGLR
+2667 QTLEDLAGLR
-2677 ELLQTPEHTQDP
+2677 ELFQTPEHTQDP

-2713 RRRRLKTSPKK
+2713 RRRRLKTSPEK

-2765 KQKAAPA
+2765 KQKVAPA
-2772 ENVMLRKNQLRAP
+2772 ENVMLRKNRPRAP

-2791 PEDLASSKES
+2791 PEELASSKES

-2824 TPDRRKPVKVLQ
+2824 TPDRGKPVKVLQ
-2836 RGVRAPKGKAVD
+2836 RGVRAPRGKAVD

-2892 QDTAEEKPPQKPSS
+2892 QDTAEEKPPQKR

-2918 EQPLTVKKLRVVAE
+2918 EQPLTVKKKLSVVVE

-2954 GRTTPPHQGRS
+2954 GRMTPPHQGRS
-2965 LRSRRPNKTEV
+2965 LRSRRPNKMEV
-2976 EEQRPEPVTA
+2976 EEPRPEPVTA

-3001 PLKTSQETKPQSPED
+3001 PLKTSQETKPQSPE
-3016 RAKSSASGGKAP
+3016 AKSSASGGKAP
-3028 HESRM
+3028 RESRM

-3045 PGVAEEKQGERGGGA
+3045 PDVAEEKQGERRGGA

-3069 RQPSAPKC
+3069 RQPSAPKR

-3093 SEPRHRVTRSAKRCA
+3093 SEPCHRVTRSAKRCA
-3108 ENTKKDNDHA
+3108 ENTKEDNDHA

-3124 TRSRRDDEDI
+3124 TRRRRDDEDI

>member
-1 MGPTGRLVTIKRSGV
+1 MFL
-16 DGPHFPLSLSTC
+16 
-28 LFGRGIECDIR
+28 
-39 IQLPVVSKQHCKIEI
+39 Q
-54 SGQEAVLFNFSS
+54 
-66 SNPTQVNGCAID
+66 
-78 EPVQLKHGDVIT
+78 
-90 IVDRSFRYENEIH
+90 YENEIH

-110 ECPGRKRKQESLL
+110 ECLGRKRKQESLL

-136 KVQDSSARSK
+136 KVQDPSACSK

-200 TARDYKEDSSVPLV
+200 TARDYQEDSSVPLV

-253 SEKGNVLQSSKK
+253 SEKRNVLQSSKK
-265 SGSESHPAPENECS
+265 SGSQSHPAPENECS
-279 GGLQDGTQVP
+279 GGLQEGTQVP

-301 TQIKADSVLGKQGIS
+301 TQIKADSALGKQGIS
-316 LTEDRRNDEDAA
+316 QTEDRRNDEDAA
-328 QNPKEAMSPSIPPK
+328 PNPKEAMSPSIPPK

-395 FLAGNQ
+395 FLARNQ
-401 TPAKVENADNFEDT
+401 TPAKVENADDFEDT

-421 KKKRSVPPSVDIVTA
+421 KKRRSVPPSVDILTA

-475 CSELPGHSSV
+475 CSGLPGHSSV

-562 SENQLEVTTQPQ
+562 SENQLEVTAQPQ
-574 RKGSPARDPMQTSPV
+574 RKGSPARDPTQTSPV

-595 RSCKVASVPGGSK
+595 RSCKVASVPGRSK
-608 SPHHTDIPKRGGR
+608 SPHLTDIPKRGGR

-659 AKSWADIVKLGAKQ
+659 AKSWADVVKLGAKQ

-762 TPAKAKLQTM
+762 TPAKVKLQTM

-837 GVNTNIE
+837 RVNTNIE

-894 QRLTKTPQRGRN
+894 RRLTKTPQRGRN
-906 LEGVTEE
+906 LEGATEE

-932 KKVAVRRSRRYSE
+932 KMVAVRRSRRYSE

-965 KKDLRDLHGLQTPTH
+965 KKDLRGIHGLQTPTH
-980 TQERMDVGNKT
+980 TQEPMDVGNKT

-1006 PTRMNIQLK
+1006 PTRMSIQLK

-1039 STHTHRESGGGDEDI
+1039 STHTQRESGGGDEDI
-1054 RLFKETP
+1054 KLFKGTP
-1061 KWKLDSAEDVTQS
+1061 KWKLDSAEDITRS
-1074 KRRSRTPKKT
+1074 KRRSRTSKKT

-1093 LRELFQKPNHK
+1093 LRELFQTPNHK
-1104 DKSLADGK
+1104 DKSMADGK
-1112 ATKVLCRSPLA
+1112 ATKVPCRSPLA
-1123 EPVNTRTS
+1123 EPVNTPTS

-1159 RKIML
+1159 RESTP
-1164 SHREPGNGDEG
+1164 SHRKPGNGDEG

-1185 KLDSAEYV
+1185 KLDSAAYV

-1201 TPKKMVHSPEDLV
+1201 TPKKMVHSPEDVV

-1224 HTQYPMADDK
+1224 HTQYPMADDR
-1234 TTKVPCRS
+1234 TTKIPCKS

-1280 PRESTNSHRE
+1280 PRESTHSHGE
-1290 PGGADEGIKLFN
+1290 PGGDDEGIKLFN
-1302 QTPKQKLNSA
+1302 QTPKQKLDSA

-1325 KKSIQ
+1325 KKNIQ
-1330 SLEDLAGLGELLQTP
+1330 SLEDLAGLRELFKTP
-1345 NQTDKPMADGK
+1345 NQREKPMTDDK
-1356 ATSVPCKSPLA
+1356 TTKVPCKSPLA
-1367 EPVNT
+1367 DPVNT
-1372 PTSRRRQ
+1372 PTIRKRQ
-1379 LEIPLQKLDLEEEPS
+1379 IKTPLQKVGLEEEPS
-1394 ALRKPTQTPRESTP
+1394 AFRKPTQTPRESTH
-1408 SHRKPG
+1408 SHREPG

-1454 LEDLVGVRELLQTP
+1454 LEDLVGLRELLQTP

-1479 TTKVPCRSPLA
+1479 TTKVPRRSPLA
-1490 DPGNTPSRRRQVKT
+1490 DPVNTPSRRRQIKT

-1513 EPSALRTPTQTPRES
+1513 EPSALRKPTQMLGENTH
-1528 TQSHGEPGGDD
+1528 SHKEPGVDD
-1539 EDIKLFNQT
+1539 ECIKRFKDT

-1556 ENVTGSKRKRRSRTP
+1556 ENVTGSKRKKRSRTP

-1593 TDKPMADD
+1593 TEKPMTDD
-1601 KTIKV
+1601 KTTKV
-1606 PCKSPPA
+1606 PCKSPLA

-1620 IRKSQIKI
+1620 IRKRQIKT

-1659 GDGYDE
+1659 GDGDGE
-1665 DIKLLNQ
+1665 DIKLFNQ

-1685 GSKRRSRTSKKTAQS
+1685 GSKKRSRTPKKTAQS
-1700 LEDLVGVR
+1700 LEDLVGLR

-1736 DPGNT
+1736 EPVNT
-1741 PSRRRQVKTPL
+1741 PSRRRQIKTPL

-1761 SALRTPTQTP
+1761 SALRKPTQMLGENTH
-1771 RESTQSHG
+1771 SHE

-1785 EDIKLFN
+1785 EGIKRFKD
-1792 QTPKQKLNSAENVTG
+1792 TPKQKLNSAENVTG
-1807 SKRKRRSRTP
+1807 SKRKKRSRTP

-1831 ELFKTPNQTDKPM
+1831 ELFKTPNQTEKPM
-1844 ADDKTIKVPCKSP
+1844 TDDKTTKVPCKSP
-1857 PADPVNTPS
+1857 LADPVNTPTI
-1866 RRRQIKTPLQKVDP
+1866 RKRQIKTPLQKVGLEEEPSAFRKPTQTPRESTHSHREPGDGDGEDIKLFNQTP
-1880 EEEPSALRKPT
+1880 EQKLDFAEIVTGSKKRSRTPKKTAQSLEDLVGLRELLQTPNQTDKLVADDKTTKVPCRSPLAEPVNTPNRRRQIKKVGLEEEPSALRKPT

-1898 HSHKEPGVDDECIR
+1898 HSHEEPGGDDECIK
-1912 RFKDTPKQKLYS
+1912 RFKDTPKQKLHS

-1931 KRRSRTPKKNIQSL
+1931 KRRSRTPKKNIHSL
-1945 EDLAGIREI
+1945 EDLAGITEL
-1954 FQTPELT
+1954 FQTPEHT
-1961 QDPMTDGKTSNIPCK
+1961 QDPMTDGKTTNIPCK

-2000 DLEEEPSALRK
+2000 DLEEEPSALRR

-2016 RESTNSHREPG
+2016 RESTHSHREPRG
-2027 GADEGIKLFN
+2027 DDEGIKLFN
-2037 QTPKQKLNSAENVT
+2037 QTPKQKLDSAENVT

-2079 PNQTDKPMADGKAT
+2079 PNQTDKAMADGQAT

-2115 EIPLQKLDL
+2115 EFPLQKLDL

-2134 TQTPRESTPSHRKPG
+2134 TQTPRESTPSHRKSG
-2149 DGDDEDIKLFNQT
+2149 GDDKDSELFNQT
-2162 PKQKLD
+2162 PKQKLNS
-2168 FAEIVTGSKRRSRTP
+2168 AENVTGSKKRSRTP
-2183 KKNIQSL
+2183 KKDTQSL

-2208 PMADDKTT
+2208 PMADGKTT

-2253 GKPTQMLG
+2253 RKPTQMLG
-2261 ESTHSRRELGGGD
+2261 ESTYSRRELGGGD

-2314 QTPELGKEPI
+2314 QTPELSKEPT
-2324 AIVKDTIM
+2324 AIVKATIM

-2340 TGSTPTHMKRYLQI
+2340 TGSTPTHMKRYLQM

-2380 TEQDPGGDDKDIRL
+2380 TEQDPGADDKDIRL

-2444 PMADGKATKM
+2444 PMADGKTTKM
-2454 PCKSPVT
+2454 PCKSPIT
-2461 ESVNKPTGRRR
+2461 EPVNKPTGRRR

-2505 EPGGGDEDT
+2505 QPGGGDEDT
-2514 KLSMAIPKQKLDSAE
+2514 KLSRAIPKQKLDSAE

-2542 KNVQSL
+2542 KNVQTL
-2548 EDLAGLRELLQ
+2548 EDLAGLRELQ
-2559 TPEHTQDPMADGKA
+2559 TPEHTHDPMADGKA

-2639 MAIPKQKLD
+2639 TAIPKQKPD

-2667 QTSEDLAGLR
+2667 QTLEDLAGLR
-2677 ELLQTPEHTQDP
+2677 ELQTPEHTHDP
-2689 MADGKATSVPCKSPV
+2689 MADGKATSVPCKSLV
-2704 AEPVNKPTG
+2704 AEPVKKPTG
-2713 RRRRLKTSPKK
+2713 RRRCLKTSPEK

-2772 ENVMLRKNQLRAP
+2772 ENVMLRKNRLRAP

-2791 PEDLASSKES
+2791 PEDLAGSKES

-2836 RGVRAPKGKAVD
+2836 RGVRAPRGKAVD

-2868 SSKRKRGTD
+2868 SSKRKQGMD

-2892 QDTAEEKPPQKPSS
+2892 QDTAEEKPPQKR

-2918 EQPLTVKKLRVVAE
+2918 EQPLTVKKKLRVVAE

-2986 AAAAE
+2986 AACSREDENKE
-2991 KMKTK
+2991 KRQEAPEDLPRDEATK
-2996 RSDKK
+2996 PRRQ
-3001 PLKTSQETKPQSPED
+3001 SQEFCFWGQSTP
-3016 RAKSSASGGKAP
+3016 
-3028 HESRM
+3028 
-3033 CLRSARPSKMPS
+3033 
-3045 PGVAEEKQGERGGGA
+3045 
-3060 LVKEQEEDV
+3060 
-3069 RQPSAPKC
+3069 
-3077 LRSRKITDP
+3077 
-3086 PGGNALE
+3086 
-3093 SEPRHRVTRSAKRCA
+3093 
-3108 ENTKKDNDHA
+3108 
-3118 RPKRLR
+3118 
-3124 TRSRRDDEDI
+3124 

>member
-110 ECPGRKRKQESLL
+110 ECLGRKRKQESLL

-136 KVQDSSARSK
+136 KVQDSSACSK

-265 SGSESHPAPENECS
+265 SGSQSHCALENERS

-301 TQIKADSVLGKQGIS
+301 TQIEADSALGKQGIS
-316 LTEDRRNDEDAA
+316 QTEDRRNDEDAA

-357 SSRKRRSEDMSVTS
+357 SSRKRRSEDMSITS

-380 REGFGTENETFTPRK
+380 REGFGTENETLTPRM
-395 FLAGNQ
+395 FLARNQ

-421 KKKRSVPPSVDIVTA
+421 KKRRSVPPSVDILTA

-475 CSELPGHSSV
+475 CSGLPGHSSV

-495 KIEGIPL
+495 KIEGTPL
-502 KRRRVSFGGRLK
+502 KKRRVSFGGRLK

-545 LKKIIKECPPPS
+545 LKKIIKEYPPPS

-595 RSCKVASVPGGSK
+595 RSCKAASVPGGSK
-608 SPHHTDIPKRGGR
+608 SPHHTDIPKRGGK

-743 FNKKMDFN
+743 FSKKMDFN

-762 TPAKAKLQTM
+762 TPAKVKLQTM

-894 QRLTKTPQRGRN
+894 RHLTKIPQRGRN
-906 LEGVTEE
+906 LEGATEE

-932 KKVAVRRSRRYSE
+932 KMVAVRRSRRHSE

-965 KKDLRDLHGLQTPTH
+965 KKDLRGIHGLQTPTH
-980 TQERMDVGNKT
+980 TQEPMDVGNKT

-1015 TSPQRVEREE
+1015 TSPQRVEQEE

-1054 RLFKETP
+1054 KLFKETP
-1061 KWKLDSAEDVTQS
+1061 KRKLDSAEDVTRS

-1093 LRELFQKPNHK
+1093 LRELFQTPNHK
-1104 DKSLADGK
+1104 DKSMADGK
-1112 ATKVLCRSPLA
+1112 ATKVPCRPPLA
-1123 EPVNTRTS
+1123 EPVNTPTS

-1234 TTKVPCRS
+1234 TTKVPCKS

-1280 PRESTNSHRE
+1280 LRESTHSHGE
-1290 PGGADEGIKLFN
+1290 PGGDDEGIKLFN
-1302 QTPKQKLNSA
+1302 QTPKQKLDSA

-1330 SLEDLAGLGELLQTP
+1330 SLEDLAGLGELFKTP
-1345 NQTDKPMADGK
+1345 NQTDKPMADDK
-1356 ATSVPCKSPLA
+1356 TTKVPRKSPLVD
-1367 EPVNT
+1367 PVNT
-1372 PTSRRRQ
+1372 PTIRKRQ
-1379 LEIPLQKLDLEEEPS
+1379 IKTPLQKVGLEEEPS
-1394 ALRKPTQTPRESTP
+1394 AFRKHTQTPRESTH
-1408 SHRKPG
+1408 SHREPG

-1454 LEDLVGVRELLQTP
+1454 LEDLVGLRELLQTP

-1490 DPGNTPSRRRQVKT
+1490 DPVNTPSRRQIKT
-1504 PLQKVGLEE
+1504 SLQKVGLEE
-1513 EPSALRTPTQTPRES
+1513 EPSALRKPTQMLGES
-1528 TQSHGEPGGDD
+1528 THSHKEPGGDD
-1539 EDIKLFNQT
+1539 EGIKRFKDT

-1581 AGLRELFKTPNQ
+1581 AGFRELFKTPNQ

-1601 KTIKV
+1601 KTTKV
-1606 PCKSPPA
+1606 PCKSPLA

-1620 IRKSQIKI
+1620 IRKRQIKT
-1628 PLQKVGLEEEPSAFR
+1628 PLQKVSLEEEPSAFR

-1651 STHSHREP
+1651 STHSH
-1659 GDGYDE
+1659 
-1665 DIKLLNQ
+1665 
-1672 TPKQKLDFAEIVT
+1672 
-1685 GSKRRSRTSKKTAQS
+1685 
-1700 LEDLVGVR
+1700 
-1708 ELLQTPNQTDKP
+1708 
-1720 VADDKTT
+1720 
-1727 KVPCRSPLA
+1727 
-1736 DPGNT
+1736 
-1741 PSRRRQVKTPL
+1741 
-1752 QKVGLEEEP
+1752 
-1761 SALRTPTQTP
+1761 
-1771 RESTQSHG
+1771 G
-1779 EPGGDD
+1779 EPGGGD
-1785 EDIKLFN
+1785 EGIKLFN
-1792 QTPKQKLNSAENVTG
+1792 QTPKQKLDSAENVTG
-1807 SKRKRRSRTP
+1807 SKKRSRTP
-1817 KKNIQSLED
+1817 KKSIRSLED
-1826 LAGLR
+1826 LAGLG
-1831 ELFKTPNQTDKPM
+1831 ELLQTPNQTDKAM
-1844 ADDKTIKVPCKSP
+1844 ADGKATSVPCKSP
-1857 PADPVNTPS
+1857 LAEPVNTPS
-1866 RRRQIKTPLQKVDP
+1866 RRRQINTPLQKIDP

-1891 QMLGENT
+1891 QTLGKNT
-1898 HSHKEPGVDDECIR
+1898 HSHKEPGGDDEFIK

-1945 EDLAGIREI
+1945 EDLAGIREL
-1954 FQTPELT
+1954 FQTPEHT
-1961 QDPMTDGKTSNIPCK
+1961 QDPMTDGKTTNIPCK

-1982 VNTPTSRRR
+1982 FNTPTSRRR

-2000 DLEEEPSALRK
+2000 DLEEEPSAFRK
-2011 PTQTP
+2011 PTQTL
-2016 RESTNSHREPG
+2016 RESTHSYGEPG
-2027 GADEGIKLFN
+2027 GDDEGIKLFN
-2037 QTPKQKLNSAENVT
+2037 QTPKQKLDSAENVT

-2058 TPKKSIQSLEDLAG
+2058 TPKKSIRSLEDLAG

-2079 PNQTDKPMADGKAT
+2079 PNQTDKAMTDGKAT

-2115 EIPLQKLDL
+2115 EIPLQELDL
-2124 EEEPSALRKP
+2124 EEEPSALRKS

-2149 DGDDEDIKLFNQT
+2149 GDDKDSELFNQT
-2162 PKQKLD
+2162 PKQKLNS
-2168 FAEIVTGSKRRSRTP
+2168 AENVTGSKKRSRTP
-2183 KKNIQSL
+2183 KKNTQSL

-2208 PMADDKTT
+2208 PMADGKTT
-2216 SEPCRSPVPDSVT
+2216 REPCRSPVPDSVT

-2234 RQLETPLQEVDLEE
+2234 RQLETPVQEVDLEE

-2253 GKPTQMLG
+2253 RKPTQMLG
-2261 ESTHSRRELGGGD
+2261 ESTHSRRELEGGD

-2314 QTPELGKEPI
+2314 QTPELSKEPT
-2324 AIVKDTIM
+2324 AIVKATIM

-2354 PLGKEDLKK
+2354 PLGEEDLKK

-2406 ENAPGSKKQPR
+2406 ENAPGSKKQPG
-2417 TPKKMTHS
+2417 TPQKMTHS

-2444 PMADGKATKM
+2444 PMADGKTTKM

-2461 ESVNKPTGRRR
+2461 EPVNKPTGRRR

-2481 DVEEEPSA
+2481 DVEEKPSA

-2499 ATHSHT
+2499 ATHTHT
-2505 EPGGGDEDT
+2505 QPGCGDKDT
-2514 KLSMAIPKQKLDSAE
+2514 KLSRAIPKQKLDSAE

-2625 HTEPGGGDEDTKLS
+2625 HTQPGGGDEDTKLS
-2639 MAIPKQKLD
+2639 TAIPKQKLD

-2667 QTSEDLAGLR
+2667 QTLEDLAGLR
-2677 ELLQTPEHTQDP
+2677 ELFQTPEHTQDP

-2713 RRRRLKTSPKK
+2713 RRRRLKTSPEK

-2765 KQKAAPA
+2765 KQKVAPA
-2772 ENVMLRKNQLRAP
+2772 ENVMLRKNRPRAP

-2791 PEDLASSKES
+2791 PEELASSKES

-2824 TPDRRKPVKVLQ
+2824 TPDRGKPVKVLQ
-2836 RGVRAPKGKAVD
+2836 RGVRAPRGKAVD

-2892 QDTAEEKPPQKPSS
+2892 QDTAEEKPPQKR

-2918 EQPLTVKKLRVVAE
+2918 EQPLTVKKKLSVVVE

-2939 LPRSHREAEAKGQEV
+2939 LPRSHREAEEKGQEV
-2954 GRTTPPHQGRS
+2954 GRMTPPHQGRS
-2965 LRSRRPNKTEV
+2965 LRSRRPNKMEV

-3001 PLKTSQETKPQSPED
+3001 PLKTSQETKPQSPE
-3016 RAKSSASGGKAP
+3016 AKSSASGGKAP
-3028 HESRM
+3028 RESRM

-3045 PGVAEEKQGERGGGA
+3045 PDVAEEKQGERRGGA

-3069 RQPSAPKC
+3069 RQPSAPKR

-3093 SEPRHRVTRSAKRCA
+3093 SEPCPRVTRSAKRCA
-3108 ENTKKDNDHA
+3108 ENTKEDNDHA

-3124 TRSRRDDEDI
+3124 TRRRRDDEDI

>member
-110 ECPGRKRKQESLL
+110 ECLGRKRKQESLL

-136 KVQDSSARSK
+136 KVQDSSACSK

-265 SGSESHPAPENECS
+265 SGSQSHCALENERS

-301 TQIKADSVLGKQGIS
+301 TQIEADSALGKQGIS
-316 LTEDRRNDEDAA
+316 QTEDRRNDEDAA

-357 SSRKRRSEDMSVTS
+357 SSRKRRSEDMSITS

-380 REGFGTENETFTPRK
+380 REGFGTENETLTPRM
-395 FLAGNQ
+395 FLARNQ

-421 KKKRSVPPSVDIVTA
+421 KKRRSVPPSVDILTA

-475 CSELPGHSSV
+475 CSGLPGHSSV

-495 KIEGIPL
+495 KIEGTPL
-502 KRRRVSFGGRLK
+502 KKRRVSFGGRLK

-545 LKKIIKECPPPS
+545 LKKIIKEYPPPS

-595 RSCKVASVPGGSK
+595 RSCKAASVPGGSK
-608 SPHHTDIPKRGGR
+608 SPHHTDIPKRGGK

-743 FNKKMDFN
+743 FSKKMDFN

-762 TPAKAKLQTM
+762 TPAKVKLQTM

-894 QRLTKTPQRGRN
+894 RHLTKIPQRGRN
-906 LEGVTEE
+906 LEGATEE

-932 KKVAVRRSRRYSE
+932 KMVAVRRSRRHSE

-965 KKDLRDLHGLQTPTH
+965 KKDLRGIHGLQTPTH
-980 TQERMDVGNKT
+980 TQEPMDVGNKT

-1015 TSPQRVEREE
+1015 TSPQRVEQEE

-1054 RLFKETP
+1054 KLFKETP
-1061 KWKLDSAEDVTQS
+1061 KRKLDSAEDVTRS

-1093 LRELFQKPNHK
+1093 LRELFQTPNHK
-1104 DKSLADGK
+1104 DKSMADGK
-1112 ATKVLCRSPLA
+1112 ATKVPCRPPLA
-1123 EPVNTRTS
+1123 EPVNTPTS

-1234 TTKVPCRS
+1234 TTKVPCKS

-1280 PRESTNSHRE
+1280 LRESTHSHGE
-1290 PGGADEGIKLFN
+1290 PGGDDEGIKLFN
-1302 QTPKQKLNSA
+1302 QTPKQKLDSA

-1325 KKSIQ
+1325 KK
-1330 SLEDLAGLGELLQTP
+1330 
-1345 NQTDKPMADGK
+1345 
-1356 ATSVPCKSPLA
+1356 
-1367 EPVNT
+1367 NT
-1372 PTSRRRQ
+1372 
-1379 LEIPLQKLDLEEEPS
+1379 
-1394 ALRKPTQTPRESTP
+1394 
-1408 SHRKPG
+1408 
-1414 DGDDEDIKLFNQT
+1414 
-1427 PKQKLDF
+1427 
-1434 AEIVTGSKRRSRTPK
+1434 
-1449 KTAQS
+1449 
-1454 LEDLVGVRELLQTP
+1454 
-1468 NQTDKP
+1468 
-1474 VADDK
+1474 
-1479 TTKVPCRSPLA
+1479 
-1490 DPGNTPSRRRQVKT
+1490 
-1504 PLQKVGLEE
+1504 
-1513 EPSALRTPTQTPRES
+1513 
-1528 TQSHGEPGGDD
+1528 
-1539 EDIKLFNQT
+1539 
-1548 PKQKLNSA
+1548 
-1556 ENVTGSKRKRRSRTP
+1556 
-1571 KKNIQSLEDL
+1571 
-1581 AGLRELFKTPNQ
+1581 
-1593 TDKPMADD
+1593 
-1601 KTIKV
+1601 
-1606 PCKSPPA
+1606 
-1613 DPVNTPT
+1613 
-1620 IRKSQIKI
+1620 
-1628 PLQKVGLEEEPSAFR
+1628 
-1643 KPTQTPRE
+1643 
-1651 STHSHREP
+1651 
-1659 GDGYDE
+1659 
-1665 DIKLLNQ
+1665 
-1672 TPKQKLDFAEIVT
+1672 
-1685 GSKRRSRTSKKTAQS
+1685 
-1700 LEDLVGVR
+1700 
-1708 ELLQTPNQTDKP
+1708 
-1720 VADDKTT
+1720 
-1727 KVPCRSPLA
+1727 
-1736 DPGNT
+1736 
-1741 PSRRRQVKTPL
+1741 
-1752 QKVGLEEEP
+1752 
-1761 SALRTPTQTP
+1761 
-1771 RESTQSHG
+1771 
-1779 EPGGDD
+1779 
-1785 EDIKLFN
+1785 
-1792 QTPKQKLNSAENVTG
+1792 
-1807 SKRKRRSRTP
+1807 
-1817 KKNIQSLED
+1817 
-1826 LAGLR
+1826 
-1831 ELFKTPNQTDKPM
+1831 
-1844 ADDKTIKVPCKSP
+1844 
-1857 PADPVNTPS
+1857 
-1866 RRRQIKTPLQKVDP
+1866 
-1880 EEEPSALRKPT
+1880 
-1891 QMLGENT
+1891 
-1898 HSHKEPGVDDECIR
+1898 
-1912 RFKDTPKQKLYS
+1912 
-1924 AENVTRS
+1924 
-1931 KRRSRTPKKNIQSL
+1931 
-1945 EDLAGIREI
+1945 
-1954 FQTPELT
+1954 
-1961 QDPMTDGKTSNIPCK
+1961 
-1976 SPLAEP
+1976 
-1982 VNTPTSRRR
+1982 
-1991 QLEIPLQKL
+1991 
-2000 DLEEEPSALRK
+2000 
-2011 PTQTP
+2011 
-2016 RESTNSHREPG
+2016 
-2027 GADEGIKLFN
+2027 
-2037 QTPKQKLNSAENVT
+2037 
-2051 GSKKRSR
+2051 
-2058 TPKKSIQSLEDLAG
+2058 
-2072 LGELLQT
+2072 
-2079 PNQTDKPMADGKAT
+2079 
-2093 SVPCKSPLAEPVNTP
+2093 
-2108 TSRRRQL
+2108 
-2115 EIPLQKLDL
+2115 
-2124 EEEPSALRKP
+2124 
-2134 TQTPRESTPSHRKPG
+2134 
-2149 DGDDEDIKLFNQT
+2149 
-2162 PKQKLD
+2162 
-2168 FAEIVTGSKRRSRTP
+2168 
-2183 KKNIQSL
+2183 QSL

-2208 PMADDKTT
+2208 PMADGKTT
-2216 SEPCRSPVPDSVT
+2216 REPCRSPVPDSVT

-2234 RQLETPLQEVDLEE
+2234 RQLETPVQEVDLEE

-2253 GKPTQMLG
+2253 RKPTQMLG
-2261 ESTHSRRELGGGD
+2261 ESTHSRRELEGGD

-2314 QTPELGKEPI
+2314 QTPELSKEPT
-2324 AIVKDTIM
+2324 AIVKATIM

-2354 PLGKEDLKK
+2354 PLGEEDLKK

-2406 ENAPGSKKQPR
+2406 ENAPGSKKQPG
-2417 TPKKMTHS
+2417 TPQKMTHS

-2444 PMADGKATKM
+2444 PMADGKTTKM

-2461 ESVNKPTGRRR
+2461 EPVNKPTGRRR

-2481 DVEEEPSA
+2481 DVEEKPSA

-2499 ATHSHT
+2499 ATHTHT
-2505 EPGGGDEDT
+2505 QPGCGDKDT
-2514 KLSMAIPKQKLDSAE
+2514 KLSRAIPKQKLDSAE

-2625 HTEPGGGDEDTKLS
+2625 HTQPGGGDEDTKLS
-2639 MAIPKQKLD
+2639 TAIPKQKLD

-2667 QTSEDLAGLR
+2667 QTLEDLAGLR
-2677 ELLQTPEHTQDP
+2677 ELFQTPEHTQDP

-2713 RRRRLKTSPKK
+2713 RRRRLKTSPEK

-2765 KQKAAPA
+2765 KQKVAPA
-2772 ENVMLRKNQLRAP
+2772 ENVMLRKNRPRAP

-2791 PEDLASSKES
+2791 PEELASSKES

-2824 TPDRRKPVKVLQ
+2824 TPDRGKPVKVLQ
-2836 RGVRAPKGKAVD
+2836 RGVRAPRGKAVD

-2892 QDTAEEKPPQKPSS
+2892 QDTAEEKPPQKR

-2918 EQPLTVKKLRVVAE
+2918 EQPLTVKKKLSVVVE

-2954 GRTTPPHQGRS
+2954 GRMTPPHQGRS
-2965 LRSRRPNKTEV
+2965 LRSRRPNKMEV
-2976 EEQRPEPVTA
+2976 EEPRPEPVTA

-3001 PLKTSQETKPQSPED
+3001 PLKTSQETKPQSPE
-3016 RAKSSASGGKAP
+3016 AKSSASGGKAP
-3028 HESRM
+3028 RESRM

-3045 PGVAEEKQGERGGGA
+3045 PDVAEEKQGERRGGA

-3069 RQPSAPKC
+3069 RQPSAPKR

-3093 SEPRHRVTRSAKRCA
+3093 SEPCHRVTRSAKRCA
-3108 ENTKKDNDHA
+3108 ENTKEDNDHA

-3124 TRSRRDDEDI
+3124 TRRRRDDEDI